1 MEVRVGDGENAVV
14 ALGFSLQPL
23 IAGLQQKGGPDKDG
37 EFASAQQISARTYRG
52 DKEGSPLPILLTMVR
67 QAPPSIS
74 PTAPSAPGQQPLL
87 LPDGGIIKRI
97 TINIEVEDQVPF
109 KPSQSPRPQSPQP
122 RDKHVG
128 SAGGDPPVAIK
139 LQPPPNSSLDRV
151 SENNPIKKKEERDRR
166 SKTHIGGMVTLRPDG
181 RWSKEADQPLATD
194 STEQLDGG
202 EGLQSGKRV
211 RSLSIGEMRW
221 KVATSQQQQTAS
233 PESPAHDGRKTEA
246 KIGDR
251 EKEKKEEQEKK
262 AEPQPEKE
270 SDKEVDKDVK
280 EKEPAN
286 VGGESD
292 GGEEGEA
299 DAGEALA
306 RKHTKAR
313 ALVKHAIVR
322 EESRGDLLLEWCF
335 DERSSVSLSEEE
347 RLLLREES
355 RKVIDLSWL
364 EENNNDNNTPT
375 GQPPVLLP
383 PGGSLTRSLSTPI
396 QGSPPP
402 ANRRRDGQQINHQ
415 SILRPNRQP
424 SPSHTRN
431 KVSRS
436 HSLPRPLSC

>member
-1 MEVRVGDGENAVV
+1 VGDGENAVV

-109 KPSQSPRPQSPQP
+109 KPFQSPRPQSPQP

-128 SAGGDPPVAIK
+128 LAGDPPMAIK
-139 LQPPPNSSLDRV
+139 ILPPPDSSPDKV
-151 SENNPIKKKEERDRR
+151 SQNNPIKKKEERDRR

-181 RWSKEADQPLATD
+181 RWSKDADQALATTD
-194 STEQLDGG
+194 STEQLDGGG

-233 PESPAHDGRKTEA
+233 PESPTHDGRKTEA

-262 AEPQPEKE
+262 AETQPEKE
-270 SDKEVDKDVK
+270 RDKEADKDAK

-286 VGGESD
+286 VGGEND
-292 GGEEGEA
+292 GGEEAGG
-299 DAGEALA
+299 DAGAALA

-402 ANRRRDGQQINHQ
+402 AHRRRDGQQIHHQ
-415 SILRPNRQP
+415 SILRPSRQP

-431 KVSRS
+431 KVLEITF
-436 HSLPRPLSC
+436 LPLGLFPG